1 MNQNFTSKAVL
12 SSINM
17 FSNLRQQYIDKNAFD
32 VVLYKVQND
41 NSLNLFGEPG
51 YYSTREKKIIKLI
64 PAFKNQYSLLSFK
77 SPGVVNEADFKK
89 TYSAYVQNDEEID
102 KNDIIEISY
111 VYDKN
116 LPDIKYYQVK
126 KIVISAILRSF
137 SKKLILEPYS
147 LPMEM
152 SEASNI
158 TSEYEGIVPNK
169 NFI

>member
-1 MNQNFTSKAVL
+1 MENYTSKAVG
-12 SSINM
+12 SAINM
-17 FSNLRQQYIDKNAFD
+17 FSKLREQHIEKNSLD
-32 VVLYKVQND
+32 VILYKVQND

-51 YYSTREKKIIKLI
+51 YYSTREKRTIKLI

-77 SPGVVNEADFKK
+77 SPGVVNESDFKK
-89 TYSAYVQNDEEID
+89 VYSAYVQVDEEIN

-116 LPDIKYYQVK
+116 LPDVKYYQVK
-126 KIVISAILRSF
+126 KIVISAILKSF

-147 LPMEM
+147 LPMEL
-152 SEASNI
+152 SETSNI
-158 TSEYEGIVPNK
+158 RSEYEGITPSK